1 MFEIKS
7 IVCDMNTAK
16 RINTLLDDMLT
27 IRAEIKRMRADLDA
41 NANLVN
47 NQTGEKISAKK
58 IEELANNEIIEIQK
72 ELNKVTNNGKSITGM
87 FNNEYYVND
96 MMQDRVLVDN
106 GQIAD
111 DTDNQ

>member
-1 MFEIKS
+1 
-7 IVCDMNTAK
+7 MNTAK
-16 RINTLLDDMLT
+16 RINTLLDDILT

-96 MMQDRVLVDN
+96 MMQDRVLVEN
-106 GQIAD
+106 GQTAD